1 MTNPHDGLRLSTLTE
16 EMDVDAVHAYLSGES
31 YWARGSPR
39 EVVARAVQ
47 HSLCIGIFD
56 GAAQVA
62 FARAVTDRATYAYL
76 ADVYVLQAY
85 RGRGL
90 GKWMMETLVAH
101 PDLQGLRR
109 WSLMTKD
116 AHGLYAQFGFT
127 PLSHPDRSM
136 ERTHP
141 GVYARAADPAPS
153 GAAWTGGG
161 DA

>member
-1 MTNPHDGLRLSTLTE
+1 MTDIRDELRLSTLTD
-16 EMDVDAVHAYLSGES
+16 EMDVDAIHAYLSVES
-31 YWARGSPR
+31 YWAPGIPR
-39 EVVARAVQ
+39 EVVARAVH
-47 HSLCIGIFD
+47 HSLCVGIFD

-90 GKWMMETLVAH
+90 GKWMMETLDAH

-127 PLSHPDRSM
+127 PLKQPERSM
-136 ERTHP
+136 ERVHP
-141 GVYARAADPAPS
+141 GVYLRPADPPPS
-153 GAAWTGGG
+153 
-161 DA
+161 

>member
-1 MTNPHDGLRLSTLTE
+1 MTAVRGTLRLSTLAD

-31 YWARGSPR
+31 YWARGVPR
-39 EVVARAVQ
+39 AVVARAIQ
-47 HSLCIGIFD
+47 HSLCIGVFD

-76 ADVYVLQAY
+76 ADVYVLEAY
-85 RGRGL
+85 RGRGV

-116 AHGLYAQFGFT
+116 AHGLYTQFGFR
-127 PLSHPDRSM
+127 PLSHPERSM
-136 ERTHP
+136 ERTSP
-141 GVYARAADPAPS
+141 GVYTRS
-153 GAAWTGGG
+153 GDGGEPG
-161 DA
+161 SGGSDA

>member
-1 MTNPHDGLRLSTLTE
+1 MTDLRDDLRLSTLTD
-16 EMDVDAVHAYLSGES
+16 EMDVDAIHAYLSAES
-31 YWARGSPR
+31 YWAPGIPR
-39 EVVARAVQ
+39 EVVARAVH
-47 HSLCIGIFD
+47 HSLCVGIFD

-76 ADVYVLQAY
+76 ADVYVLEPY

-90 GKWMMETLVAH
+90 SKWMMEVLTAH

-116 AHGLYAQFGFT
+116 AHALYAQFGFT
-127 PLSHPDRSM
+127 PLKQPGRSM

-141 GVYARAADPAPS
+141 GVYAGARRMPSRPPDPPRRL
-153 GAAWTGGG
+153 
-161 DA
+161 

>member
-1 MTNPHDGLRLSTLTE
+1 MTDLRDDLRLSTLTD
-16 EMDVDAVHAYLSGES
+16 EMDVDAIHAYLSAES
-31 YWARGSPR
+31 YWAPGISRD
-39 EVVARAVQ
+39 VVARAVQ
-47 HSLCIGIFD
+47 HSLCVGIFS

-76 ADVYVLQAY
+76 ADIYVLEPY
-85 RGRGL
+85 RGGGL
-90 GKWMMETLVAH
+90 GKWMMEVLTAH

-127 PLSHPDRSM
+127 PLKQPDRSM

-141 GVYARAADPAPS
+141 GAYARGADPQPPA
-153 GAAWTGGG
+153 
-161 DA
+161 

>member
-1 MTNPHDGLRLSTLTE
+1 MTDLRDDLRLTTLTD
-16 EMDVDAVHAYLSGES
+16 EMDVDAVHAYLSAES
-31 YWARGSPR
+31 YWARGIPR
-39 EVVARAVQ
+39 EVVARAVH
-47 HSLCIGIFD
+47 HSLCVGIFD

-76 ADVYVLQAY
+76 ADVYVLEPY

-90 GKWMMETLVAH
+90 GRWMMEAMTAH

-109 WSLMTKD
+109 WALMTRD

-127 PLSHPDRSM
+127 PLRQPDRAM

-141 GVYARAADPAPS
+141 GIYAPPADPPPS
-153 GAAWTGGG
+153 
-161 DA
+161 